1 MKRKAIKIKNAE
13 VSCNFAASNPV
24 GSDEYEVK
32 IKVVNLLY
40 CIYTLA
46 EPFEKEDSICQRVYD
61 EWKNGCHNDV
71 IAEKI
76 TNY

>member
-1 MKRKAIKIKNAE
+1 MKRKAIKIENTE
-13 VSCNFAASNPV
+13 VWCNFASGTPV
-24 GSDEYEVK
+24 GPDEYEVY
-32 IKVVNLLY
+32 IKVANLLY

-46 EPFEKEDSICQRVYD
+46 GLFEKEDSICRRVYE
-61 EWKNGCHNDV
+61 EWKNGYHNDV

>member
-1 MKRKAIKIKNAE
+1 MKRKAIKIENAE
-13 VSCNFAASNPV
+13 IRCNFAACNPD
-24 GSDEYEVK
+24 GLDEYEVY
-32 IKVVNLLY
+32 IKVGNLLY
-40 CIYTLA
+40 CIYTLI
-46 EPFEKEDSICQRVYD
+46 EPFETEDSICQRVYN

>member
-1 MKRKAIKIKNAE
+1 MKRKAIKIENAK
-13 VSCNFAASNPV
+13 VWCNFAASNPI
-24 GSDEYEVK
+24 GLDEYEVY
-32 IKVVNLLY
+32 IKVANLLY
-40 CIYTLA
+40 CIYTLVG
-46 EPFEKEDSICQRVYD
+46 PFETENSICQRVYK

>member
-1 MKRKAIKIKNAE
+1 MKRKTIKIENAE
-13 VSCNFAASNPV
+13 VSCNFAASNPD
-24 GSDEYEVK
+24 GPDEYEVK
-32 IKVVNLLY
+32 IKVANLLY

-46 EPFEKEDSICQRVYD
+46 EPFEKEDSICHRVYN